1 MSTQTGLYVLTMN
14 IKKTVNISPPP
25 KAHDRP
31 YSKGWIEP
39 EGQITEELLIPALET
54 LKKISLKVHSIT
66 VMTNY
71 STQQQS
77 DKFSFETDELS
88 FHFLFRFI
96 LSCMAYI
103 FFVSSS
109 SFICLFAPYIF
120 MFLSQD

>member
-1 MSTQTGLYVLTMN
+1 MSTQTGLYALTMN

-71 STQQQS
+71 
-77 DKFSFETDELS
+77 KFSFETDELS
-88 FHFLFRFI
+88 FYFLFRFI

-109 SFICLFAPYIF
+109 SFICLFAPYVF